1 MNPIGTGEVWEAAL
15 ARWAEIA
22 RNVPDLE
29 PAIAL
34 QQRMLRILLD
44 TAEELELDTADLSP
58 IESDAVLGKWI
69 RGVPAFRNQ
78 RTPIPPRLK
87 SALPELCRAMVDGGA
102 GEAVEHVARALANG
116 EIDAGSLLRV
126 SLARNEKAIRT
137 SALHMG
143 LSPDLVWL
151 IGELGSSPL
160 AYHFQKQL
168 LSRQDLAEPLKQW
181 DRGYCPCCGSWPVF
195 IEALNGSRLLR
206 CSFCA
211 ASWEL
216 TSLRCAYC
224 ANAGNDFLT
233 AAPDLSRKTRRVD
246 LCGACASYTKVIDV
260 KALTPFPL
268 LAIEDLASVDLDQ
281 GAMTREYGRPKLF
294 DLDSIEPR
302 SLISGNSGAG
312 GDCA

>member
-1 MNPIGTGEVWEAAL
+1 MTPIGTGEVWQDAL

-22 RNVPDLE
+22 SDFPDLQ
-29 PAIAL
+29 PALAL

-44 TAEELELDTADLSP
+44 AGERLEADAADLPLLS
-58 IESDAVLGKWI
+58 SDAVFGKWV
-69 RGVPAFRNQ
+69 RGVPAFR
-78 RTPIPPRLK
+78 RETTPIPPRLK
-87 SALPELCRAMVDGGA
+87 EALPALCRALVEGGA
-102 GEAVEHVARALANG
+102 GEAAEHIRDALAQG
-116 EIDAGSLLRV
+116 AIDADSLLRV

-160 AYHFQKQL
+160 AHHLQQRL
-168 LSRQDLAEPLKQW
+168 LGREDVAHRLKDW
-181 DRGYCPCCGSWPVF
+181 DRGYCPCCGSWPAF
-195 IEALNGSRLLR
+195 IEVASGSRRLR

-211 ASWEL
+211 ASWPL
-216 TSLRCAYC
+216 TSERCVYC
-224 ANAGNDFLT
+224 ANAGSDFVT
-233 AAPDLSRKTRRVD
+233 AAPDLSRKHRRIE
-246 LCGACASYTKVIDV
+246 LCGTCGNYTKVIET
-260 KALTPFPL
+260 AAPTPFPL

-294 DLDSIEPR
+294 DLDAIDPPSP
-302 SLISGNSGAG
+302 G